1 MKRNIHESVPNR
13 LFFQINDYKMKTKAL
28 VIFLFVIFCHVS
40 VAQERIFA
48 PLFASDSLLE
58 MRLSYSFKELR
69 KNTNDSLYL
78 PTIFYYK
85 TNKGNWDSI
94 GIEMRSRGNFRMKH
108 CFFSPARI
116 KINKKESKGTLF
128 EGNKSLKLVLP
139 CHANKNANDLV
150 LKEYLCYKLYE
161 PISDYYFKT
170 RLIDLNLTD
179 LDGRQDKSYIVKAFL
194 IEDNDQVAKRFGGKI
209 MKGKNINP
217 YSLQDTAAVRHDF
230 FQFMIA
236 NTDWSS
242 LVQHNMQVMQ
252 LPPRT
257 YIPLPYDFDMAGLV
271 NAPYAQVSEKLEIEN
286 VRERLYRGFCRNEGL
301 LQYVRSEFL
310 EREPQIWEA
319 LHHIEND
326 INKNEL
332 QGLRKYIEE
341 FFSILR
347 NDRKFMDNILYKCR
361 THT

>member
-1 MKRNIHESVPNR
+1 
-13 LFFQINDYKMKTKAL
+13 MKTKSF
-28 VIFLFVIFCHVS
+28 VIFLLVIFCHVS

-48 PLFASDSLLE
+48 PLFGSDSLLE
-58 MRLSYSFKELR
+58 MSLSYSFKELR

-78 PTIFYYK
+78 PAILHYK
-85 TNKGNWDSI
+85 TNSGNWDSI
-94 GIEMRSRGNFRMKH
+94 GIEMRSRGDFRMKN

-128 EGNKSLKLVLP
+128 EGSKSLKLVLP
-139 CHANKNANDLV
+139 CHANKNANDLA
-150 LKEYLCYKLYE
+150 LKEYFCYKLYE
-161 PISDYYFKT
+161 HISNYYFKT
-170 RLIDLNLTD
+170 SLIDLNLTD
-179 LDGRQDKSYIVKAFL
+179 LEGRQAKSYTVKAFF

-209 MKGKNINP
+209 MKGKNISP

-242 LVQHNMQVMQ
+242 LVQHNLQVML

-271 NAPYAQVSEKLEIEN
+271 NAPYAQVSEKLEIDN

-301 LQYVRSEFL
+301 LQHVRAEYL

-319 LHHIEND
+319 FKHIEND
-326 INKNEL
+326 IHKNEL
-332 QGLRKYIEE
+332 QAMRKFIEE
-341 FFSILR
+341 FFSILK
-347 NDRKFMDNILYKCR
+347 NDRKFKDNILYKCR

>member
-1 MKRNIHESVPNR
+1 
-13 LFFQINDYKMKTKAL
+13 MKTKAL

-40 VAQERIFA
+40 VAQEGTIE
-48 PLFASDSLLE
+48 PLFRSDSLFE
-58 MRLSYSFKELR
+58 MSLSYSFKELR

-78 PTIFYYK
+78 PTILYYK
-85 TNKGNWDSI
+85 TNKENWDSLK
-94 GIEMRSRGNFRMKH
+94 IEMRSRGDYRIKH

-116 KINKKESKGTLF
+116 KISKKESKGTLF

-139 CHANKNANDLV
+139 CHANKTANDLV

-161 PISDYYFKT
+161 TVSNYYFKT
-170 RLIDLNLTD
+170 RLIDLELTD
-179 LDGRQDKSYIVKAFL
+179 LDRKQAKSYTIKAFL

-209 MKGKNINP
+209 MKGKTINP

-242 LVQHNMQVMQ
+242 LAQHNLQVIQ
-252 LPPRT
+252 LPLRT
-257 YIPLPYDFDMAGLV
+257 YIPLPFDFDMAGLV
-271 NAPYAQVSEKLEIEN
+271 NAPYAQVNEKLEIDN

-301 LQYVRSEFL
+301 LQYVRAEYL

-319 LHHIEND
+319 LKHIEND

-332 QGLRKYIEE
+332 QGLRKFIEE
-341 FFSILR
+341 FFSILK
-347 NDRKFMDNILYKCR
+347 NDRKFKDNILYKCR